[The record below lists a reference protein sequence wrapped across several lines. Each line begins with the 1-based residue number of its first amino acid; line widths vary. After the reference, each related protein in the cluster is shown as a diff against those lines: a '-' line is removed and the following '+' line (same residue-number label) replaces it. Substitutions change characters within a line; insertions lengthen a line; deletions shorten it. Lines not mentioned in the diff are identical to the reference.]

1 LNILNIVDWRKRIS
15 SILNWFIILVAGLAI
30 FALIAEYGFYTS
42 ASRFFLHQA
51 QLFFIFAINFII
63 LIKFLLTHN
72 RILYLKNNR
81 GYFLLSAAL
90 ILIFSVIYF
99 FGSPKFLDIFLERF
113 LGIKTFYFSIQFYLF
128 VFILLSIANV
138 NTTITALRGTLL
150 RPIFLIPLSFALIIF
165 IGTMFLMFPRAVHFG
180 DKISRIDALF
190 TATSA
195 TCVTGL
201 IVQNTGTYFSR
212 FGQLIILLLIQI
224 GGLGIVTFTTFFSL
238 ILGRQLGLREQ
249 AFLGDALNLSNWHK
263 AGRLVV
269 RILLFTFIIE
279 GMGILLIYRQFV
291 SYFGPIFH
299 NFYLSVFHAV
309 SAFNNAGFSLF
320 SDNLAS
326 FKGNISVNLIIT
338 TLIILGGLGFPVL
351 FELFRWLKNK
361 ITKQKKAI
369 SFNAKVVSIATL
381 CLILGG
387 TILIYLF
394 ENNHLAGFSFT
405 EKILGSYFQSVT
417 ARTAGF
423 NTINIGAL
431 APVTVLVLIFLMF
444 IGASPASTGGGIKT
458 STFAVLLA
466 TIKSWFGGRSSVRMF
481 KRSLSNVVVRQA
493 LLVFILA
500 LVWVSV
506 CIFILVQTEKANLL
520 DLIFEEVSAFGTV
533 GLSRGVTSQ
542 LTDIGKLIIIISM
555 FVGRVGPATIAIY
568 ILEKGISESYKYP
581 EEKINIG

>member
-1 LNILNIVDWRKRIS
+1 MDWRKRLS
-15 SILNWFIILVAGLAI
+15 SILNWFIVLVAVLALA
-30 FALIAEYGFYTS
+30 ALIIEYGFYSS
-42 ASRFFLHQA
+42 AGRFFLHQA
-51 QLFFIFAINFII
+51 QFIFVVIVNFLI
-63 LIKFLLTHN
+63 LTKFLLAHN
-72 RILYLKNNR
+72 RVLYLKNKR

-90 ILIFSVIYF
+90 ILIFFIIYF
-99 FGSPKFLDIFLERF
+99 FGSPKFLDNFLERF
-113 LGIKTFYFSIQFYLF
+113 LGIKTFHFAVQFYLF
-128 VFILLSIANV
+128 LFVLLGIANV
-138 NTTITALRGTLL
+138 NESISALRGTLL

-180 DKISRIDALF
+180 EKIPWVDALF

-212 FGQLIILLLIQI
+212 FGQLIILFLIQI

-263 AGRLVV
+263 AGRLVI

-279 GMGILLIYRQFV
+279 GIGILLLYQQFV

-309 SAFNNAGFSLF
+309 SAFNNAGLSLF
-320 SDNLAS
+320 SDNLTS
-326 FKGNISVNLIIT
+326 FKGNVGVNLIIT

-351 FELFRWLKNK
+351 FELSRWLKNK

-369 SFNAKVVSIATL
+369 SFNAKVVLITTL

-387 TILIYLF
+387 AILIYFF
-394 ENNHLAGFSFT
+394 ENNRLSGFSFT
-405 EKILGSYFQSVT
+405 EKILSSYFQSVT

-423 NTINIGAL
+423 NTINVGAL
-431 APVTVLVLIFLMF
+431 APATALIIIFLMF

-458 STFAVLLA
+458 STFAVLIA
-466 TIKSWFGGRSSVRMF
+466 TIKSWLSGSSSVRMF
-481 KRSLSNVVVRQA
+481 KRGLSSIIIRQA

-500 LVWVSV
+500 LVWVSICV
-506 CIFILVQTEKANLL
+506 FILVQTEKANLL
-520 DLIFEEVSAFGTV
+520 DIIFEEVSAFGTV
-533 GLSRGVTSQ
+533 GLSRGLTSQ
-542 LTDIGKLIIIISM
+542 LTDIGKLIIIMSM
-555 FVGRVGPATIAIY
+555 FVGRVGPAAIAIY
-568 ILEKGISESYKYP
+568 ILEKGISERYKYP